1 MSSDFFLHIVYKF
14 LIDSAALKWCCTQQS
29 GINVTNRIRG
39 TENEMKQSI
48 LKSMITAGFAFVVMG
63 VGSAQAGPLMDRIEA
78 GEPIRIGFAN
88 EIPFAYPG
96 EDGSPKGFVNA
107 YTLGVLEKMGYE
119 NIEPVQTEW
128 GGLIPG
134 LNAGRFDIVTGGM
147 NILASRC
154 ENIAFSEPIARI
166 GDAFIVAPGNPMNIG
181 NYEDIAENDATMV
194 TGAGYSNIEAAK
206 AAGVPDGN
214 IMQVPGP
221 TEILAS
227 VRAERAD
234 AGAGTYFTMKQ
245 LADSSNG
252 AVEVTDPDAMP
263 EETMNWAGIG
273 FHKDDQDF
281 LERFNEAQKEY
292 LGSEEMLEAVAEYGY
307 DEGSLPGDRTT
318 EWVCANR

>member
-1 MSSDFFLHIVYKF
+1 MKNTIFKGLAT
-14 LIDSAALKWCCTQQS
+14 LGMAALA
-29 GINVTNRIRG
+29 V
-39 TENEMKQSI
+39 
-48 LKSMITAGFAFVVMG
+48 GFASSA
-63 VGSAQAGPLMDRIEA
+63 SAQSLLERAEK

-88 EIPFAYPG
+88 EVPFAYPG

-107 YTLGVLEKMGYE
+107 YTIGVLKTMGFE

-134 LNAGRFDIVTGGM
+134 LNANRFDIVTGGM

-154 ENIAFSEPIARI
+154 ENIAFSEPMAKV
-166 GDAFIVAPGNPMNIG
+166 GDGFIVAPGNPKNISD
-181 NYEDIAENDATMV
+181 YASLVENDAVMV

-206 AAGVPDGN
+206 EAGVPEAN

-221 TEILAS
+221 TEILAA
-227 VRAERAD
+227 VRAGRAD

-252 AVEVTDPDAMP
+252 AVEASDPNAMP
-263 EETMNWAGIG
+263 EDSFNWAGIG
-273 FHKDDQDF
+273 FRKADQAF
-281 LERFNEAQKEY
+281 LDKFNEAQAKY
-292 LGSEEMLEAVAEYGY
+292 LGSEEMLAAVAEYGY
-307 DEGSLPGDRTT
+307 GEGSLPGDKTT